1 MSLGRKVTKKEIL
14 NYLEVISSELTDAYN
29 TAQDTAENS
38 DSMYYINTAEELVN
52 ELRTNL
58 EEEGK
63 FVPHPSHEGGA
74 S

>member
-1 MSLGRKVTKKEIL
+1 
-14 NYLEVISSELTDAYN
+14 
-29 TAQDTAENS
+29 
-38 DSMYYINTAEELVN
+38 YINTAEELVN